1 MDEPGRT
8 YADLHQAGPS
18 EDARVLASAHPVT
31 PTIARDSRRLEFPQL
46 GAVPVSQGA
55 LRSPGSVGAGDAA
68 GPAASTTPGEGTR

>member
-46 GAVPVSQGA
+46 GAVPVQSA
-55 LRSPGSVGAGDAA
+55 TLRPPGSAGAGGAA
-68 GPAASTTPGEGTR
+68 GTAAPTTPGEGTR